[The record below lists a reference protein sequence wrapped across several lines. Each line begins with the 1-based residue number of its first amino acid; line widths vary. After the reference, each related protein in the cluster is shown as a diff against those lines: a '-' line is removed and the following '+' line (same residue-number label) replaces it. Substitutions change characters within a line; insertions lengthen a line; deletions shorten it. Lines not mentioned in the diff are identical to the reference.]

1 MSSARESILCFKH
14 DIPAMQKNSSISKML
29 LADALFENFVEYAS
43 ANWDYITEASNLS
56 ADALLASADHNRV
69 DCAKLREALKKMFE
83 EDLGLDG
90 VSNAN
95 LDSSNKC
102 GHFITKPDFHCFDS
116 KVRGNVGNQGS
127 GAFNLG
133 CFFTTHYFLKY
144 GGKYYDACMAATYRS
159 EQEPILHKTRKV
171 GTVYKGLEN
180 VRWAGTGKAT
190 ILLRSTPKNV
200 PGFSSV
206 WEIFK
211 LDEVKR
217 IFSKQELNVIQ
228 TTPELQ
234 GLI

>member
-14 DIPAMQKNSSISKML
+14 NIPAMQKNSSISKML

-69 DCAKLREALKKMFE
+69 DCAKLRGALKKMFE

-102 GHFITKPDFHCFDS
+102 GHFITKPDIHCFDS

-133 CFFTTHYFLKY
+133 CFFTTHFLKY

-171 GTVYKGLEN
+171 GTAQSGLEN
-180 VRWAGTGKAT
+180 VRWTGTGKAT
-190 ILLRSTPKNV
+190 ILLRCTPKNV
-200 PGFSSV
+200 PGFSSCG
-206 WEIFK
+206 K
-211 LDEVKR
+211 
-217 IFSKQELNVIQ
+217 FSSSTK
-228 TTPELQ
+228 
-234 GLI
+234 

>member
-1 MSSARESILCFKH
+1 MASARESILCFKH
-14 DIPAMQKNSSISKML
+14 DIPAMQKDGGLSKML

-43 ANWDYITEASNLS
+43 ANWDYIAEASNLS

-83 EDLGLDG
+83 QDLGLEG
-90 VSNAN
+90 VSNAT

-102 GHFITKPDFHCFDS
+102 GHFITKPDFHCFDP
-116 KVRGNVGNQGS
+116 KVNGNVGNQG
-127 GAFNLG
+127 GPFNLG

-144 GGKYYDACMAATYRS
+144 AGKYYDACMAATYRS
-159 EQEPILHKTRKV
+159 EEEPILHKTRKV
-171 GTVYKGLEN
+171 GTAAAGLEN

-200 PGFSSV
+200 PGFNKV

-217 IFSKQELNVIQ
+217 IFSKQELKVIQ

-234 GLI
+234 SLI